1 MSEESIFKTEESF
14 SCISKESV
22 YLMSEAIVIFI
33 SDLTHR
39 ARKEHIFGNITLT
52 KASIIK
58 GAQQDETFDFLYD
71 ILGHIQETI
80 CEEVELQSTNSSYF
94 LGQL

>member
-1 MSEESIFKTEESF
+1 
-14 SCISKESV
+14 
-22 YLMSEAIVIFI
+22 MSEAIVIFI